1 MISVFVVVAALAA
14 GGEPVPDLHKV
25 PGPAF
30 LIPCKVQLADQVAE
44 VHLYVSA
51 DRGVTWQL
59 YEQITPDKQAFTFV
73 AKKAGEYWFAPRVK
87 KKDGTL
93 LPGDLAELAATQRVA
108 VATGSADEV
117 GPPPLIPPTVVA
129 PPARPRAPV
138 NAVDELDGE
147 LNRIELD
154 LIRKEMKRLSEA
166 NSLTPDVESK
176 IDSLRQRLG
185 MIRDRMSPSRNDPL
199 VIPPPSSG
207 GSTLPPPTIAPS
219 VPPPAIEDDV
229 RFPPPFPDADSFV
242 RPSRVTPPATR
253 PVAPPPRAP
262 EPRS

>member
-1 MISVFVVVAALAA
+1 MVAALVAVAALAA

-51 DRGVTWQL
+51 DRGKTWQL
-59 YEQITPDKQAFTFV
+59 YEEITPDKQAFTFV

-93 LPGDLAELAATQRVA
+93 LPADVAELAATQRVA

-117 GPPPLIPPTVVA
+117 GPPPLIPPTVA
-129 PPARPRAPV
+129 PPARPRAAPA
-138 NAVDELDGE
+138 NAIDELDEE
-147 LNRIELD
+147 LNRAELD
-154 LIRKEMKRLSEA
+154 LIRKEIKKLTEV
-166 NSLTPDVESK
+166 NSFTPEVEDK
-176 IDSLRQRLG
+176 IDRLRLRLR
-185 MIRDRMSPSRNDPL
+185 IVRDRMSPPRDPL
-199 VIPPPSSG
+199 VIPPTVYPQAG
-207 GSTLPPPTIAPS
+207 
-219 VPPPAIEDDV
+219 PPAIEDDV
-229 RFPPPFPDADSFV
+229 RFPPPFPDADSFI
-242 RPSRVTPPATR
+242 RPSRVIPPATR